1 MNILV
6 TGGAGFIG
14 SHTCVALLESGW
26 KPIIVDNFSN
36 ADRGVLQGLNRILGK
51 TPVCYEADCNNLER
65 MVHILQKEEIDGVI
79 HFAAY
84 KAVGESVVE
93 PIKYYENNIGSL
105 LTVLKAMQETDV
117 TKLVFSS
124 SCTVYGQPDVVP
136 VTEDTPRKPA
146 ESPYGNTKAICED
159 VLRDAV
165 HSGVSLQ
172 AVALRYFNP
181 IGAHPS
187 AEIGELPVGVP
198 ANLIP
203 YVTQSA
209 AGLRPPVTIFGS
221 DYNTPDGTCIRD
233 YIHVMDLA
241 EAHVKALAFLQN
253 QPSSIY
259 ETVNVGTGKGSSV
272 LEVLETF
279 RNTVTPAL
287 QFVRGSRRA
296 GDVEA
301 TFASV
306 EKAETCLGWSAK
318 RSLEEALQDAWRW
331 QLRLS

>member
-1 MNILV
+1 
-6 TGGAGFIG
+6 
-14 SHTCVALLESGW
+14 S
-26 KPIIVDNFSN
+26 
-36 ADRGVLQGLNRILGK
+36 VLQGLNRILGK
-51 TPVCYEADCNNLER
+51 TPVCYEVDCNNLEQ
-65 MVHILQKEEIDGVI
+65 MEHILQKEAIDGVI

-84 KAVGESVVE
+84 KAVGESVAE

-105 LTVLKAMQETDV
+105 ITVLKAMEKTGV
-117 TKLVFSS
+117 EKLVFSS

-159 VLRDAV
+159 VLRDLV
-165 HSGVSLQ
+165 QSGASLQ
-172 AVALRYFNP
+172 AVSLRYFNP
-181 IGAHPS
+181 IGAHSS
-187 AEIGELPVGVP
+187 AEIGELPIGVP

-203 YVTQSA
+203 FVTQSA

-253 QPSSIY
+253 HSKTIY

-279 RNTVTPAL
+279 RATVTPML
-287 QFVRGSRRA
+287 QFVWGNRRA

-306 EKAETCLGWSAK
+306 EKVETCLGWRAK
-318 RSLEEALQDAWRW
+318 RPLEEALQDAWRW